1 MAGKHEFEKSLER
14 IEEIVSKLEDGD
26 MALDDSLSLFE
37 EGSKLIRKCNSLLDE
52 AEQKVTLLSRD
63 GENYEEVPF
72 KE

>member
-72 KE
+72 KD